1 MPGPRP
7 PLDITPEQ
15 REIQRVC
22 RDFAA
27 REIRPI
33 SLAVDEAD
41 TELPRAVW
49 DKAAAIG
56 LTSFMLPEELGGAG
70 MTDCLTGCIVQEE
83 LSHGCAGIGNLITS
97 NGFFAEPVLAL
108 GTEAQQRRWLEPL
121 GGERPPLTALAT
133 TEPGAGSD
141 AASIQTTARRAN
153 GGYVLSGQK
162 SWISN
167 GGVADFYV
175 VFATVEPGSGHR
187 GVTAFVLERGDEG
200 LVCGEPMRKMGQR
213 AIVNTELFL
222 EDVSVAEDR
231 RLGDEGQGFRG
242 LMATFDRSRV
252 TLGASATGLA
262 RAALEYATAYARE
275 REQFGKP
282 IAEHQAVAFR
292 LADMALRVDAS
303 RLLVWRAARALDAGE
318 RATAEAAMAKLHA
331 SETAMWCTW
340 AAVQTLGGWG
350 YSREYPVEKWMRDAK
365 LEEIEEGTSDIQR
378 LIIARELLRGT
389 AYGTS
394 TGRPP
399 AARGGLTPPRRG
411 SPSAGRPRT
420 LARARPAS
428 DVAVVRRTP
437 PRSPAPA
444 RARRSR
450 SDPGRPRA
458 PGRRARPSGCGS
470 RRSRLL
476 STTTTG
482 SGRRSCAAAASSP
495 TVNMMPPSP
504 MSASTRASG
513 RPTFAPMAAGRP

>member
-1 MPGPRP
+1 MSPAIASPRAP
-7 PLDITPEQ
+7 FEITPEQ

-27 REIRPI
+27 REIRPV

-41 TELPRAVW
+41 VEVPRELW
-49 DKAAAIG
+49 NKAAEIG
-56 LTSFMLPEELGGAG
+56 LTSFMLPEELGGGG

-108 GTEAQQRRWLEPL
+108 GNEAQQGRWIEPL
-121 GGERPPLTALAT
+121 AGEHPPLTALAT

-141 AASIQTTARRAN
+141 AASIQTTARRVD

-167 GGVADFYV
+167 GGVAEFYV

-187 GVTAFVLERGDEG
+187 GITAFVVERDDGG
-200 LVCGEPMRKMGQR
+200 VTVGQPMRKMGQR

-222 EDVSVAEDR
+222 EDVRLGEDR
-231 RLGDEGQGFRG
+231 RLGDEGRGFRG
-242 LMATFDRSRV
+242 LMQTFDRSRV

-262 RAALEYATAYARE
+262 RAALEFASDYAQE
-275 REQFGKP
+275 RVQFGKP

-303 RLLVWRAARALDAGE
+303 RLLVWRAARMLDAGE
-318 RATAEAAMAKLHA
+318 RATTEAAMAKLHA

-378 LIIARELLRGT
+378 LIIARELLRH
-389 AYGTS
+389 
-394 TGRPP
+394 
-399 AARGGLTPPRRG
+399 
-411 SPSAGRPRT
+411 
-420 LARARPAS
+420 
-428 DVAVVRRTP
+428 D
-437 PRSPAPA
+437 
-444 RARRSR
+444 
-450 SDPGRPRA
+450 
-458 PGRRARPSGCGS
+458 
-470 RRSRLL
+470 
-476 STTTTG
+476 
-482 SGRRSCAAAASSP
+482 
-495 TVNMMPPSP
+495 
-504 MSASTRASG
+504 
-513 RPTFAPMAAGRP
+513 

>member
-1 MPGPRP
+1 MSPAVASPRAP
-7 PLDITPEQ
+7 FEITPEQ

-27 REIRPI
+27 REIRPV

-41 TELPRAVW
+41 VEVPRELW
-49 DKAAAIG
+49 IKAAEIG
-56 LTSFMLPEELGGAG
+56 LTSFMLPEELGGGG

-108 GTEAQQRRWLEPL
+108 GNEAQQRRWIEPL
-121 GGERPPLTALAT
+121 AGEHPPLTALAT

-141 AASIQTTARRAN
+141 AASIQATARRVD

-187 GVTAFVLERGDEG
+187 GITAFVVERDDGG
-200 LVCGEPMRKMGQR
+200 LTVGQPMRKMGQR

-222 EDVSVAEDR
+222 EDVRLGEDR
-231 RLGDEGQGFRG
+231 RLGDEGRGFRG
-242 LMATFDRSRV
+242 LMQTFDRSRV

-262 RAALEYATAYARE
+262 RAALEYASDYAQE
-275 REQFGKP
+275 RVQFGKP

-303 RLLVWRAARALDAGE
+303 RLLVWRAARMLDAGE
-318 RATAEAAMAKLHA
+318 RATTEAAMAKLHA
-331 SETAMWCTW
+331 SESAMWCTW

-365 LEEIEEGTSDIQR
+365 LEELEEGTSDIQR
-378 LIIARELLRGT
+378 LII
-389 AYGTS
+389 
-394 TGRPP
+394 
-399 AARGGLTPPRRG
+399 
-411 SPSAGRPRT
+411 
-420 LARARPAS
+420 
-428 DVAVVRRTP
+428 
-437 PRSPAPA
+437 
-444 RARRSR
+444 
-450 SDPGRPRA
+450 
-458 PGRRARPSGCGS
+458 S
-470 RRSRLL
+470 RRLD
-476 STTTTG
+476 G
-482 SGRRSCAAAASSP
+482 
-495 TVNMMPPSP
+495 
-504 MSASTRASG
+504 
-513 RPTFAPMAAGRP
+513 